1 MVYQTHMLNSSS
13 SRIQRMKPNRRPGP
27 SVPLSTRAGMSPSP
41 CKWQSLYVCVCLN
54 DIFIILSL
62 NQANIKH
69 DITVLLSLLLCVYVL
84 SKLKASD
91 KDRRL
96 SIEVWDW
103 DRTTRNDFM
112 GSMSFGVSELIKA
125 PTVGWSVMFLTLV
138 HSLMHFNN

>member
-1 MVYQTHMLNSSS
+1 MTKFV
-13 SRIQRMKPNRRPGP
+13 
-27 SVPLSTRAGMSPSP
+27 
-41 CKWQSLYVCVCLN
+41 YVCVSLN
-54 DIFIILSL
+54 DSFIILSL
-62 NQANIKH
+62 NEGNIKH
-69 DITVLLSLLLCVYVL
+69 DITVLLSLPLCVYVL

-125 PTVGWSVMFLTLV
+125 PTVGWSVMFLTLI
-138 HSLMHFNN
+138 HLTHAFQQLKMWIKKLYLMVVLSVSKKK